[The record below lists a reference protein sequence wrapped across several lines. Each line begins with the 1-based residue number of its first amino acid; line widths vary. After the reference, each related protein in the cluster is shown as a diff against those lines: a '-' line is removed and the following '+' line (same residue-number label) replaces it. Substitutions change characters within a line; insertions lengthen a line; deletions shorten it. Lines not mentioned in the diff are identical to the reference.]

1 MKHPG
6 ARRRPGR
13 ERAVACSAASAFAA
27 GWVLTAVSELI
38 TTQSFADAAAL
49 LFGFTPRAVAT
60 AAFLGLI
67 ICTLGFLCRSIFA
80 GGLIVTLFVAG
91 LSFANYYKMLITS
104 TPLYV
109 QDIRL
114 VTQVGGIMELNEASM
129 KFSGESAAAVV
140 IMLLVLVGLFFVS
153 RRFRPRLRE
162 GLISGLISAILFASL
177 FCVPAS
183 VESWFYGPAG
193 SGQAAA
199 QDTQIVHNSR
209 CGVLLGLWRSVVLG
223 GEEELIPEPDEE
235 ELMLMNAQSWIE
247 ELPDTEKD
255 EQPNVIFV
263 LGESFF
269 DVTELPGVSY
279 AEDPVADFH
288 RICSEGVSG
297 KFYTHTLGYGT
308 ENIELEIMTGINTR
322 FFSWDDMIYGWEQE
336 KLLTYPSLPQLFSDA
351 GYYTAYLHTFNDG
364 IYNRTALYTALGFQ
378 DMYFSGDF
386 AAIDP
391 EAAAA
396 PDYWGYMYGKIAGEF
411 YSDDYLAD
419 VTAELFDQKAG
430 EGPVFLWAV
439 TMENHTPYTA
449 DKFSSYDFPFESDLG
464 DEAVGVLNAVT
475 QGVADCS
482 EALGKLVDHLAA
494 QDEPVIVVFFGDHRP
509 GTPLE
514 SGATVYSELGMCPED
529 VADWELEDYAE
540 LYSTDYVIWSNDPSL
555 LPAEPGSRMNT
566 SSTLL
571 GVEALQMAGM
581 DLDEY
586 WSMCAVVDTVSDG
599 WTWNFFVPQDGEPCF
614 SPFAGLDEEGL
625 DIIQAMRVFMNSTFY
640 GTDGPDFR
648 DIFAGTER
656 DTDTK

>member
-60 AAFLGLI
+60 AAFLGLV
-67 ICTLGFLCRSIFA
+67 ICTLGFLCQSIFA
-80 GGLIVTLFVAG
+80 GGLIVTLSVAG

-140 IMLLVLVGLFFVS
+140 IMLLVLVGLFFAS

-162 GLISGLISAILFASL
+162 GLISGLVSAILFASL

-396 PDYWGYMYGKIAGEF
+396 PDYWSYMYGKIAGEF

-571 GVEALQMAGM
+571 GVEALQLAGI

>member
-67 ICTLGFLCRSIFA
+67 ICTLGFLSRSIFA
-80 GGLIVTLFVAG
+80 GGLVVTLSVAG

-129 KFSGESAAAVV
+129 KFSGESAAAVAV
-140 IMLLVLVGLFFVS
+140 MLLVLVGLFFVS

-183 VESWFYGPAG
+183 VESWFYGPVG

-223 GEEELIPEPDEE
+223 GEESFIPEPDEE

-247 ELPDTEKD
+247 DLPDTDKD

-396 PDYWGYMYGKIAGEF
+396 PDYWSYMYGKIAGEF

>member
-60 AAFLGLI
+60 AAFLGLV

-80 GGLIVTLFVAG
+80 GGLIVTLSVAG

-140 IMLLVLVGLFFVS
+140 IMLLVLVGLFFAS

-162 GLISGLISAILFASL
+162 GLISGLVSAILFASL

-199 QDTQIVHNSR
+199 QDRQIVHNSR

>member
-80 GGLIVTLFVAG
+80 GGLIVTLSVAG

-183 VESWFYGPAG
+183 VESWFYGPVG

-223 GEEELIPEPDEE
+223 GEESFIPEPDEE

-514 SGATVYSELGMCPED
+514 SGATVYSEIGMCPED

-540 LYSTDYVIWSNDPSL
+540 LYATDYVIWSNDPLL

>member
-514 SGATVYSELGMCPED
+514 SGATVYSELGMCPAN

>member
-162 GLISGLISAILFASL
+162 GLISGLVSAILFASL

-247 ELPDTEKD
+247 ELPDTDKD

-571 GVEALQMAGM
+571 GVEALQMASM

>member
-60 AAFLGLI
+60 AAFLGLV

-80 GGLIVTLFVAG
+80 GGLIVTLSVAG

-614 SPFAGLDEEGL
+614 SPYVGLDEKGM
-625 DIIQAMRVFMNSTFY
+625 DIIKAMRVFMNSTFY
-640 GTDGPDFR
+640 GSDGPDFR

>member
-80 GGLIVTLFVAG
+80 GGLVVTLSVAG

-183 VESWFYGPAG
+183 VESWFYGPVG

-247 ELPDTEKD
+247 ELPDTDKD

-571 GVEALQMAGM
+571 GVEALQLAGI

-640 GTDGPDFR
+640 GSDGPDFR

>member
-6 ARRRPGR
+6 ARRGPGR

-27 GWVLTAVSELI
+27 GLVLTAVSELI

-49 LFGFTPRAVAT
+49 LFGFSPRAVAT
-60 AAFLGLI
+60 AAFLGLV

-80 GGLIVTLFVAG
+80 GGLVVTLSVAG

-114 VTQVGGIMELNEASM
+114 ITQVGGIMELNEASM
-129 KFSGESAAAVV
+129 KFSLESGAAVAV
-140 IMLLVLVGLFFVS
+140 MLLLLVGLFFVS
-153 RRFRPRLRE
+153 RIFRPKLRA
-162 GLISGLISAILFASL
+162 GLISGLVSAILFAAL

-183 VESWFYGPAG
+183 ADAWFYAPLGAG
-193 SGQAAA
+193 RAAA
-199 QDTQIVHNSR
+199 QETQVTYNSR

-223 GEEELIPEPDEE
+223 GDEDLVPEPDEE

-247 ELPDTEKD
+247 DLPDTEKD
-255 EQPNVIFV
+255 VTPSVIFV

-288 RICSEGVSG
+288 RICAEGVSG

-336 KLLTYPSLPQLFSDA
+336 KLLTYPSLPQIFSDA

-364 IYNRTALYTALGFQ
+364 IYNRTDLYTALGFQ
-378 DMYFSGDF
+378 EMYFSGDF

-396 PDYWGYMYGKIAGEF
+396 ADYWGYMNGKISGEF

-419 VTAELFDQKAG
+419 VTAMLFDQKVD

-449 DKFSSYDFPFESDLG
+449 DKYPSYDFPFESSL
-464 DEAVGVLNAVT
+464 DEEGVGVLNAVT
-475 QGVADCS
+475 QGVANCS
-482 EALGKLVDHLAA
+482 EALGKLVDYLSERE
-494 QDEPVIVVFFGDHRP
+494 EPVIVVFFGDHRP

-540 LYSTDYVIWSNDPSL
+540 LYATDYVIWSNDPSL
-555 LPAEPGSRMNT
+555 LPAEPGSRQNT

-571 GVEALQMAGM
+571 GLEALQMAGM

-586 WSMCAVVDTVSDG
+586 WSMCAVVDTISDG

-614 SPFAGLDEEGL
+614 SPFTGLDDEGL
-625 DIIQAMRVFMNSTFY
+625 DVIKAMRVFMNSTFY
-640 GTDGPDFR
+640 GTEGPGFG
-648 DIFAGTER
+648 DIFAV
-656 DTDTK
+656 TKRG

>member
-13 ERAVACSAASAFAA
+13 ERAVACSAASAVAA

-60 AAFLGLI
+60 AAFLGLV

-80 GGLIVTLFVAG
+80 GGLIVTLSVAG

>member
-60 AAFLGLI
+60 AAFLGLV

-80 GGLIVTLFVAG
+80 GGLIVTLSVAG

-129 KFSGESAAAVV
+129 KFSGESAAAVAV
-140 IMLLVLVGLFFVS
+140 MLLVLVGLFFVS

-419 VTAELFDQKAG
+419 VTAELLDQKAG

-439 TMENHTPYTA
+439 TMENHTPFTA

-614 SPFAGLDEEGL
+614 SPYVGLDEKGM
-625 DIIQAMRVFMNSTFY
+625 DIIKAMRVFMNSTFY
-640 GTDGPDFR
+640 GSDGPDFR

>member
-60 AAFLGLI
+60 AAFLGLV

-80 GGLIVTLFVAG
+80 GGLIVTLSVAG

-247 ELPDTEKD
+247 ELPDTDKD

-449 DKFSSYDFPFESDLG
+449 DKFSNYDFPFESDLG

-571 GVEALQMAGM
+571 GVEALQMAGI

-614 SPFAGLDEEGL
+614 SPYVGLDEKGM
-625 DIIQAMRVFMNSTFY
+625 DIIKAMRVFMNSTFY
-640 GTDGPDFR
+640 GSDGPDFR

>member
-60 AAFLGLI
+60 AAFLGLV

-80 GGLIVTLFVAG
+80 GGLVVTLSVAG

-129 KFSGESAAAVV
+129 KFSGESAAAVAV
-140 IMLLVLVGLFFVS
+140 MLLVLVGLFFVS
-153 RRFRPRLRE
+153 RRFRPRLGA

-183 VESWFYGPAG
+183 VESWFYGPVG

-571 GVEALQMAGM
+571 GVEALQLAGI

-614 SPFAGLDEEGL
+614 SPYVGLDEKGM
-625 DIIQAMRVFMNSTFY
+625 DIIKAMRVFMNSTFY
-640 GTDGPDFR
+640 GSDGPDFR

>member
-514 SGATVYSELGMCPED
+514 SGATVYSELGMCPAN

-571 GVEALQMAGM
+571 GVEALQLAGI

-614 SPFAGLDEEGL
+614 SPYVGLDEKGM
-625 DIIQAMRVFMNSTFY
+625 DIIKAMRVFMNSTFY
-640 GTDGPDFR
+640 GSDGPDFR

>member
-60 AAFLGLI
+60 AAFLGLV

-183 VESWFYGPAG
+183 VESWFYGPVG

-514 SGATVYSELGMCPED
+514 RGATVYSELGMCPED

-571 GVEALQMAGM
+571 GVEALQLAGI

>member
-60 AAFLGLI
+60 AAFLGLV

-80 GGLIVTLFVAG
+80 GGLIVTLSVAG

-129 KFSGESAAAVV
+129 KFSGESAAAVAV
-140 IMLLVLVGLFFVS
+140 MLLVLVGLFFVS

-223 GEEELIPEPDEE
+223 GEESFIPEPDEE

-571 GVEALQMAGM
+571 GVEALQLAGI

>member
-183 VESWFYGPAG
+183 VESWFYGPVG

-223 GEEELIPEPDEE
+223 GEELIPEPDEE

-514 SGATVYSELGMCPED
+514 SGATVCSELGMCPED

-571 GVEALQMAGM
+571 GVEALQLAGI

>member
-475 QGVADCS
+475 KGVADCS

-514 SGATVYSELGMCPED
+514 SGATVYSELGMCPAN

>member
-60 AAFLGLI
+60 AAFLGLV

-80 GGLIVTLFVAG
+80 GGLIVTLSVAG

-129 KFSGESAAAVV
+129 KFSGESAAAVAV
-140 IMLLVLVGLFFVS
+140 MLLVLVGLFFVS

-247 ELPDTEKD
+247 ELPDTDKD

-396 PDYWGYMYGKIAGEF
+396 PDYWSYMYGKIAGEF

>member
-396 PDYWGYMYGKIAGEF
+396 PDYWSYMYGKIAGEF

-482 EALGKLVDHLAA
+482 EALGKLVDYLAA

>member
-162 GLISGLISAILFASL
+162 GLISGLVSAILFASL

-571 GVEALQMAGM
+571 GVEALQMASM

>member
-60 AAFLGLI
+60 AAFLGLV

-80 GGLIVTLFVAG
+80 GGLIVTLSVAG

-247 ELPDTEKD
+247 ELPDTDKD

-514 SGATVYSELGMCPED
+514 SGATVYSELGMCPAN

-586 WSMCAVVDTVSDG
+586 WNMCAVVDTVSDG

>member
-183 VESWFYGPAG
+183 VESWFYGPVG

-566 SSTLL
+566 PSTLL

>member
-153 RRFRPRLRE
+153 RRFRPRLGA

-183 VESWFYGPAG
+183 VESWFYGPVG

-247 ELPDTEKD
+247 ELPDTDKD

-640 GTDGPDFR
+640 GSDGPDFR

>member
-162 GLISGLISAILFASL
+162 GLISGLVSAILFASL

-247 ELPDTEKD
+247 ELPDTDKD

-571 GVEALQMAGM
+571 GVEALQLAGI

-614 SPFAGLDEEGL
+614 SPYVGLDEKGM
-625 DIIQAMRVFMNSTFY
+625 DIIKAMRVFMNSTFY
-640 GTDGPDFR
+640 GSDGPDFR

>member
-571 GVEALQMAGM
+571 GVEALQLAGI

>member
-129 KFSGESAAAVV
+129 KFSGESAAAVAV
-140 IMLLVLVGLFFVS
+140 MLLVLVGLFFVS
-153 RRFRPRLRE
+153 RRFRPRLGA

-183 VESWFYGPAG
+183 VESWFYGPVG

-247 ELPDTEKD
+247 ELPDTDKD

-571 GVEALQMAGM
+571 GVEALQLAGI

-640 GTDGPDFR
+640 GSDGPDFR

>member
-60 AAFLGLI
+60 AAFLGLV

-80 GGLIVTLFVAG
+80 GGLIVTLSVAG

-586 WSMCAVVDTVSDG
+586 WSMCAVVGTVSDG

>member
-60 AAFLGLI
+60 AAFLGLV

-80 GGLIVTLFVAG
+80 GGLIVTLSVAG

-223 GEEELIPEPDEE
+223 GEESFIPEPDEE

-514 SGATVYSELGMCPED
+514 SGATVYSELGMCPAN

-571 GVEALQMAGM
+571 GVEALQLAGM

-614 SPFAGLDEEGL
+614 SPYVGLDEKGM
-625 DIIQAMRVFMNSTFY
+625 DIIKAMRVFMNSTFY
-640 GTDGPDFR
+640 GSDGPDFR

>member
-60 AAFLGLI
+60 AAFLGLV

-80 GGLIVTLFVAG
+80 GGLIVTLSVAG

-129 KFSGESAAAVV
+129 KFSGESAAAVAV
-140 IMLLVLVGLFFVS
+140 MLLVLVGLFFVS

-162 GLISGLISAILFASL
+162 GLISGLVSAILFASL

-247 ELPDTEKD
+247 ELPDTDKD

-396 PDYWGYMYGKIAGEF
+396 PDYWSYMYGKIAGEF

-571 GVEALQMAGM
+571 GVEALQLAGI

>member
-60 AAFLGLI
+60 AAFLGLV

-129 KFSGESAAAVV
+129 KFSGESAAAVAV
-140 IMLLVLVGLFFVS
+140 MLLVLVGLFFAS

-162 GLISGLISAILFASL
+162 GLISGLVSAILFASL

-396 PDYWGYMYGKIAGEF
+396 PDYWSYMYGKIAGEF

-625 DIIQAMRVFMNSTFY
+625 DIMQAMRVFMNSTFY

>member
-60 AAFLGLI
+60 AAFLGLV

-183 VESWFYGPAG
+183 VESWFYGPVG

-247 ELPDTEKD
+247 ELPDTDKD

>member
-1 MKHPG
+1 MKLPG

-60 AAFLGLI
+60 AAFLGLV
-67 ICTLGFLCRSIFA
+67 ICTLGFLCQSIFA
-80 GGLIVTLFVAG
+80 GGLIVTLSVAG

-129 KFSGESAAAVV
+129 KFSGTSAAAVA

-153 RRFRPRLRE
+153 RYFRPRLRE
-162 GLISGLISAILFASL
+162 GLISGLVSAILFASL

-183 VESWFYGPAG
+183 VESWFYGPVG

-223 GEEELIPEPDEE
+223 GEENFIPEPDEE
-235 ELMLMNAQSWIE
+235 ELMLMKAQSWIE
-247 ELPDTEKD
+247 ELPDTKKD

-279 AEDPVADFH
+279 AEDLVADFH

-364 IYNRTALYTALGFQ
+364 IYNRKDLYTALGFQ

-396 PDYWGYMYGKIAGEF
+396 PDYWGYMNGKIAGEF

-419 VTAELFDQKAG
+419 VTAELFDQKVG
-430 EGPVFLWAV
+430 ESPVFLWAV

-514 SGATVYSELGMCPED
+514 SGATVYSELGMCPAN

-540 LYSTDYVIWSNDPSL
+540 LYATDYVIWSNDPSL

-571 GVEALQMAGM
+571 GVEALQSAGM

-586 WSMCAVVDTVSDG
+586 WSMCAVVDTISDG

>member
-60 AAFLGLI
+60 AAFLGLV

-80 GGLIVTLFVAG
+80 GGLVVTLSVAG

-153 RRFRPRLRE
+153 RRFRPRLGA

-183 VESWFYGPAG
+183 VESWFYGPVG

-223 GEEELIPEPDEE
+223 GEESFIPEPDEE

-247 ELPDTEKD
+247 DLPDTDKD

-396 PDYWGYMYGKIAGEF
+396 PDYWSYMYGKIAGEF

>member
-60 AAFLGLI
+60 AAFLGLV

-80 GGLIVTLFVAG
+80 GGLIVTLSVAG

-223 GEEELIPEPDEE
+223 GEELIPEPDEE

-571 GVEALQMAGM
+571 GVEALQLAGM

-614 SPFAGLDEEGL
+614 SPYVGLDEKGM
-625 DIIQAMRVFMNSTFY
+625 DIIKAMRVFMNSTFY
-640 GTDGPDFR
+640 GSDGPDFR

>member
-60 AAFLGLI
+60 AAFLGLV

-80 GGLIVTLFVAG
+80 GGLVVTLSVAG

-153 RRFRPRLRE
+153 RRFRPRLSE

-183 VESWFYGPAG
+183 VESWFYGPVG

-223 GEEELIPEPDEE
+223 GEESFIPEPDEE

-247 ELPDTEKD
+247 DLPDTDKD

-571 GVEALQMAGM
+571 GVEALQLAGI

-614 SPFAGLDEEGL
+614 SPYVGLDEKGM
-625 DIIQAMRVFMNSTFY
+625 DIIKAMRVFMNSTFY
-640 GTDGPDFR
+640 GSDGPDFR